1 MIMWKPGQCV
11 TIAGKQYRVTKIK
24 EGELSNTC
32 MYICELHHKYISICG
47 IICGYFGRKLPNNC
61 YLVKVKPY
69 AKSKSAKSTS
79 KSQ

>member
-1 MIMWKPGQCV
+1 MWKPGQCV

-24 EGELSNTC
+24 EGDTFNTC
-32 MYICELHHKYISICG
+32 MYLCELDHKNISICE
-47 IICGYFGRKLPNNC
+47 IMCVKGRIPNNC

-69 AKSKSAKSTS
+69 AKNKSAKSTS